1 MRGASR
7 GVCRVVQG
15 CGEGGESARWVEQRC
30 DAREHDGPQCTG
42 LVRSGARGGGW
53 GVCAAART
61 VLTRTSL
68 SNIALG
74 LLSVIS
80 TNLSAYCSCVF
91 VSSPSHTSPKPPAE
105 GRGGRTVRDEGVV
118 CVWGGVRRRRGPR
131 LRAGYTAGTRR
142 EKERGS
148 SIPRRTFAELV
159 DELVGGVLDQQFL
172 HLVRV
177 VDGAV
182 YALIPPRARAQRPQL
197 PHGKAPVHRESMGS
211 DSKKKR
217 R

>member
-1 MRGASR
+1 M
-7 GVCRVVQG
+7 QG
-15 CGEGGESARWVEQRC
+15 CGVEGERVRGWVEQRC
-30 DAREHDGPQCTG
+30 HAREHDGPQCTG
-42 LVRSGARGGGW
+42 LVRSGARARGGGA
-53 GVCAAART
+53 CAQLPAPY
-61 VLTRTSL
+61 VRTSL

-105 GRGGRTVRDEGVV
+105 GRGGGRRGTKGWG
-118 CVWGGVRRRRGPR
+118 VWGGVRRRRGPR

-172 HLVRV
+172 HLVHRTI
-177 VDGAV
+177 
-182 YALIPPRARAQRPQL
+182 YALIPPRASAQRP
-197 PHGKAPVHRESMGS
+197 
-211 DSKKKR
+211 
-217 R
+217 